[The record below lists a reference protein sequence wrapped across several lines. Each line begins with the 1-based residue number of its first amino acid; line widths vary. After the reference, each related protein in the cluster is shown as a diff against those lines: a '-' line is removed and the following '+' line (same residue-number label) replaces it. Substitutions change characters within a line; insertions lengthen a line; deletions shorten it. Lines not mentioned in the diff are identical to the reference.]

1 MSTITPLPVQYFTVM
16 LKICLKSCFFI
27 IIRLPESGCQGSK
40 AADMGGTVSGDAPQL
55 DSTRTPCIEAV
66 EGGTVLRAAF
76 SGAIRLNCTL
86 ERQPTNPG
94 VLYRSINTGSI
105 WPVSER
111 QQQKTAAFLYVW
123 REKSCSVLYYPQLFF
138 NITTHHKQTSSYRK
152 KKTSHLKSSS
162 QRRVNTMLLQCR

>member
-1 MSTITPLPVQYFTVM
+1 M
-16 LKICLKSCFFI
+16 LKRCRSKNNTNKELFSI

-55 DSTRTPCIEAV
+55 DSTRTPCMEAV
-66 EGGTVLRAAF
+66 EGSTVLRAAF

-111 QQQKTAAFLYVW
+111 QQQKTAAFLCMW

-138 NITTHHKQTSSYRK
+138 QYYYTSQPNIQLQKEKNIPPEVFISTQSKNNVITMQINK
-152 KKTSHLKSSS
+152 K
-162 QRRVNTMLLQCR
+162 NIC